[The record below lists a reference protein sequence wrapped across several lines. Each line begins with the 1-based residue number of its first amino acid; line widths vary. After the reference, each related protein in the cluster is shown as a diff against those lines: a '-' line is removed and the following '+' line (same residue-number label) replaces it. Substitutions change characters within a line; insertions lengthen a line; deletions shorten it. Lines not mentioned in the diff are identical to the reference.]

1 MSGIGTIWVLRG
13 IEGLTLLVGA
23 WIAYESLRAYARD
36 RDVALA
42 LLGVG
47 FVVVTI
53 ASGIAG
59 VLYEVTTHD
68 LLTAWTVSATVDFV
82 GFALILYSIV
92 RRPSARPVS
101 EVADEPSV
109 HVGDPPQQR

>member
-1 MSGIGTIWVLRG
+1 MSAVATIWVLRG
-13 IEGLTLLVGA
+13 VQGLTLLVGA

-42 LLGVG
+42 LLGIG
-47 FVVVTI
+47 FVIVTV

-92 RRPSARPVS
+92 RRPAARPLS
-101 EVADEPSV
+101 QAAGEPV
-109 HVGDPPQQR
+109 VDVGEPPQQG